1 MRIIHCA
8 DIHLDSVLTTNLT
21 KQQANERRNELLL
34 TFTKMAAYA
43 YANDVQVIIIAG
55 DLFDKGQVSAYTRD
69 ILIDCIN
76 SYPKI
81 DFLYLRGNHDESS
94 LLRSLDVIP
103 ENLKLFNDDWTT
115 YTYGNTVI
123 TGAEMTEENKLH
135 LYDTLVLD
143 SNNVNIAILHGAS
156 AQSEYTAD
164 DITINIGALRNK
176 NIDYLALGHYH
187 AYSENELDARGKYV
201 YSGCLEGR
209 GYDEKGVKGFVLID
223 TYNNRVNHQFV
234 PFAKRTLHSLNI
246 DASNMISTSDVN
258 AAIMVAIEEIK
269 RDDLIEII
277 LKGKVSIEADWN
289 LSYLEQKFQ
298 EEYYAFRLRDKTTL
312 DINPDDYRYDI
323 SLKGEFIR
331 LVLGYDCSEE
341 DKKTIIQ
348 MGLKALAGEEV

>member
-1 MRIIHCA
+1 MRIIHCG

-43 YANDVQVIIIAG
+43 YANDVQVIMISG

-69 ILIDCIN
+69 IIIDCIN

-81 DFLYLRGNHDESS
+81 DFLYLRGNHDESNF
-94 LLRSLDVIP
+94 LRSLDVMP
-103 ENLKLFNDDWTT
+103 ENLKLFNEDWTS

-123 TGAEMTEENKLH
+123 TGAEMTEENKLN

-143 SNNVNIAILHGAS
+143 SNNINIAMLHGATG
-156 AQSEYTAD
+156 AGNIMD
-164 DITINIGALRNK
+164 DITINISALRNK

-187 AYSENELDARGKYV
+187 NYSENELDARGKYV
-201 YSGCLEGR
+201 YCGCLEGR
-209 GYDEKGVKGFVLID
+209 GYDEKGVKGFVLLDI
-223 TYNNRVNHQFV
+223 YNNKVNHRFI

-246 DASNMISTSDVN
+246 DASNMLSTSDVN
-258 AAIMVAIEEIK
+258 AAIEVAVEEI
-269 RDDLIEII
+269 RTEDLIEIV
-277 LKGKVSIEADWN
+277 LTGQVDVSADFN

-298 EEYYAFRLRDKTTL
+298 EEYYAFRLKDKTTL
-312 DINPDDYRYDI
+312 NINPDDYRYDI

-331 LVLGYDCSEE
+331 LVLGYDCTDE
-341 DKKTIIQ
+341 DKKIIIQ